1 MIKREYYPFKK
12 YCEDNNIKV
21 PFWRDYEEYI
31 DYCEENKL
39 SFDVFDTRIYLD

>member
-1 MIKREYYPFKK
+1 MIKREYYPFKN
-12 YCEDNNIKV
+12 YCKDNNIKV